1 MFFNIDDD
9 MAEEIYDMLDN
20 LAMLKILYDRGF
32 DITNIDFSVTP
43 NNDYGY
49 YWDGFLGLINDLVF
63 GDYIENNIV
72 YYDKEKRMVSQE
84 DEYSNEE
91 SIIKWFE
98 PSIVAFIKKNKNN
111 KDKIKEIE
119 SLLNSLMNEIWYEAD
134 YEIATEENNEA
145 ILFRLYYLEL
155 LPLNSFALEFIF
167 EILDLCKKEVSVI
180 DH

>member
-1 MFFNIDDD
+1 MFFDIDDD
-9 MAEEIYDMLDN
+9 MAEEIYTILDN
-20 LAMLKILYDRGF
+20 LAMLKILYDKGY
-32 DITNIDFSVTP
+32 DISNIDFNITP
-43 NNDYGY
+43 NNGYGY

-84 DEYSNEE
+84 DEYYNEE

-98 PSIVAFIKKNKNN
+98 PSIVAFLKKYKNN
-111 KDKIKEIE
+111 KEKIGKIRNLLDK
-119 SLLNSLMNEIWYEAD
+119 LMCELWYETD
-134 YEIATEENNEA
+134 YEIIIDENNEA
-145 ILFRLYYLEL
+145 IIFRTYTLEL
-155 LPLNSFALEFIF
+155 LPFNSFALEIVF